1 MLQMHKT
8 TSNTLSTTE
17 VHRKAYSI
25 QKDWQLSHNA
35 FSACSKFFNRKEF
48 SCMQF
53 KDKLGLFFIDQ
64 DFLPLFTHENY
75 LTSIGGNAF
84 TLSDIEKMAT
94 CANYISIGDQVNH

>member
-1 MLQMHKT
+1 MDPQAIEKLVEMSQFDIRQVINMLQMHKT
-8 TSNTLSTTE
+8 TSNTLSNTE

-53 KDKLGLFFIDQ
+53 KDKLGLFFID
-64 DFLPLFTHENY
+64 
-75 LTSIGGNAF
+75 
-84 TLSDIEKMAT
+84 
-94 CANYISIGDQVNH
+94 